1 RRRGENIAAAEIEM
15 VIGEHPGV
23 LQVAALAVPS
33 EMGEDDV
40 FVAVVARPGTT
51 LSEPDVAAWC
61 ADRLA
66 AVKVP
71 RYVVLLDDLP
81 LTPTHKIA
89 KAVLRNDVQIRAK
102 AVDLQ
107 G

>member
-1 RRRGENIAAAEIEM
+1 
-15 VIGEHPGV
+15 
-23 LQVAALAVPS
+23 
-33 EMGEDDV
+33 
-40 FVAVVARPGTT
+40 
-51 LSEPDVAAWC
+51 VAAWC

-66 AVKVP
+66 AIKVP
-71 RYVVLLDDLP
+71 RYVVLLETLP

-89 KAVLRNDVQIRAK
+89 KAVLRNDAQIRAR